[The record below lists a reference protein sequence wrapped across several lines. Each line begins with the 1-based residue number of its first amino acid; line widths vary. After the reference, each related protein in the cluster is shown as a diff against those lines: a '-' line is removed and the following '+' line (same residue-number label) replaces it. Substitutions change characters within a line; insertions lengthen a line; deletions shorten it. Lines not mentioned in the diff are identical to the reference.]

1 MGANHSDWMMISETS
16 GSNLVFSKYSMSDQC
31 LIRCRQS
38 FLATQ
43 DINKLVELYRQRTST
58 AKNTHLV
65 TLDEIRANDYNLSI
79 QRYIR
84 LADQEESVDP
94 ATLQIQHR
102 SIMAELNE
110 IGKRIQDRL
119 SSLGYSINED
129 RLP

>member
-1 MGANHSDWMMISETS
+1 
-16 GSNLVFSKYSMSDQC
+16 MSDQC